1 MLTIKHVLHHG
12 RDLKKV
18 VIANQTKELRAIVLQ
33 VYVLSLKANLS
44 NQFNILEYVLLY
56 TYS

>member
-18 VIANQTKELRAIVLQ
+18 AIANQTKELRAIVLQ
-33 VYVLSLKANLS
+33 VYVLSLKANLA
-44 NQFNILEYVLLY
+44 NQFNI
-56 TYS
+56 